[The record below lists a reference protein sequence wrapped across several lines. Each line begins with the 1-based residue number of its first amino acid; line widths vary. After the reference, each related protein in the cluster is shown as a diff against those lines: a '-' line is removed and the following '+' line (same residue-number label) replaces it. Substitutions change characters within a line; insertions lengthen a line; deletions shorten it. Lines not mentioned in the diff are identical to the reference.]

1 MKNISVTD
9 KSVERFARFAWFVVA
24 YNILVIIWGAFVR
37 ASKSGDGCG
46 VSYPL
51 CNGMIVPHAAEIK
64 TIIEFMHRVST
75 TPALLFVIILV
86 VLAFR
91 RFPRGHLVRKSAVLS
106 LIFILTEGAIGAI
119 LVLYRMVAHDDSVA
133 RVFSMSAHLINTFI
147 LLAVLSLTAYW
158 AGNSEKRLIFKG
170 NETRALSFVALIAGM
185 LLVGVSGAV
194 AALGDT
200 LFPAQS
206 LAHGFAQDLAES
218 AHYLI
223 RLRVWHPLVSVLVGC
238 LAAALAAWHILKR
251 PDNVETKRISIAV
264 IALVAIQLA
273 AGVVN
278 VLLLAP
284 IWMQLVHLFLAD
296 LLWMAI
302 VLLAAASLSQI
313 DESSV
318 EAKNAESLLETAG
331 V

>member
-1 MKNISVTD
+1 MENVSFTN
-9 KSVERFARFAWFVVA
+9 KSVERFTRFAWFVVA
-24 YNILVIIWGAFVR
+24 YNILVVIWGAFVR

-64 TIIEFMHRVST
+64 TIVEFMHRVST
-75 TPALLFVIILV
+75 TPALVFVIILV

-147 LLAVLSLTAYW
+147 LLAVLTLTAYW
-158 AGNSEKRLIFKG
+158 AGKWEKRLIFKG
-170 NETRALSFVALIAGM
+170 NEARAVSFAALIAGM
-185 LLVGVSGAV
+185 LLVGITGAV

-200 LFPAQS
+200 LFPAES
-206 LAHGFAQDLAES
+206 LAHGFNQDFAET

-223 RLRVWHPLVSVLVGC
+223 RLRIYHPLVSVLVGC
-238 LAAALAAWHILKR
+238 SAAAVAAWHILKR
-251 PDNVETKRISIAV
+251 PDNSETKRISVAV
-264 IALVAIQLA
+264 VVLVAIQLA
-273 AGVVN
+273 AGAVN

-296 LLWMAI
+296 LLWMSV
-302 VLLAAASLSQI
+302 VLLAAASLSQTG
-313 DESSV
+313 EVAV
-318 EAKNAESLLETAG
+318 ETRNAESLLETVG